1 MPKALIVCLYLLVRL
16 QLFLPLL
23 MIPSLN
29 QSRDHK
35 FPFNYLTFIM
45 FLHTVKGQINYPDDR
60 IDNQNFELV
69 DIPW

>member
-1 MPKALIVCLYLLVRL
+1 
-16 QLFLPLL
+16 
-23 MIPSLN
+23 
-29 QSRDHK
+29 
-35 FPFNYLTFIM
+35 M